1 MYAIENHRY
10 LFTDNNYRQKND
22 LGYGRNKTIQLS
34 NTKRKVYA
42 GGKFQLE
49 LQMQLFLGPP
59 SSNTQ
64 PAQIWKTRSVSLSR

>member
-1 MYAIENHRY
+1 MYAIENLRY

-34 NTKRKVYA
+34 NTKR
-42 GGKFQLE
+42 KFQLE

-64 PAQIWKTRSVSLSR
+64 PAQIWKTRSVSLRR